1 MRISLNIKI
10 ILGILTFTVSL
21 ASSFFLDDDEYDQ
34 DPAEDRTG
42 TIPKLNITTYL
53 NTAMEPHN
61 ALVQVT
67 QNWLNFCMGTIFW
80 FTSAA
85 IYYRVNPAVAGSV
98 TSGFKVRKFDDDD
111 DSGLYKIFQW
121 ANKFQDDDD
130 YDRSFKESPVKSFLG
145 TFSTVLTG
153 VANIIDTASR

>member
-1 MRISLNIKI
+1 MI
-10 ILGILTFTVSL
+10 IPREVKMIFVVLTIGVSF
-21 ASSFFLDDDEYDQ
+21 AHSFFLDDDEYYQ
-34 DPAEDRTG
+34 DPSEDRTG

-85 IYYRVNPAVAGSV
+85 IYYRVNPPRVGSV
-98 TSGFKVRKFDDDD
+98 TSGLNGRRFDDSQ

-121 ANKFQDDDD
+121 ANDLQDNEHDG
-130 YDRSFKESPVKSFLG
+130 SFKESPVKSFLS

-153 VANIIDTASR
+153 VANTIETASR

>member
-1 MRISLNIKI
+1 MSQEIKM
-10 ILGILTFTVSL
+10 ILVILTFIVSL
-21 ASSFFLDDDEYDQ
+21 ASSFFLDDDEYYQ

-42 TIPKLNITTYL
+42 IIPKLNITTYL

-85 IYYRVNPAVAGSV
+85 IYYRVNPPRAGSV
-98 TSGFKVRKFDDDD
+98 TSGLGGRKFQDDE

-121 ANKFQDDDD
+121 ANKFQDDD
-130 YDRSFKESPVKSFLG
+130 YDRSFNESPVKSFLG
-145 TFSTVLTG
+145 TFSIVLAG
-153 VANIIDTASR
+153 VANTIETASR